1 MRVFKDG
8 GEKGATVMAY
18 ANAEMQR
25 NIIIITAMVGTME
38 ELKEQPYMK
47 PFKRKLGLIA
57 KHAND
62 IKDALLEPLDEDNIE
77 GIKRRCAA
85 EKLVLVNRAKP
96 TKGMYIVN
104 EEDMLALIGFGAE
117 ANCLGCDKAGEEI
130 KRCKLHR
137 TYLRCGIAPKKMER
151 TDGGCPFEW

>member
-1 MRVFKDG
+1 MRISADG
-8 GEKGATVMAY
+8 GQKGAVVMAY

-25 NIIIITAMVGTME
+25 NIIIITAMAGMME

-47 PFKRKLGLIA
+47 PFKRKLSLIA
-57 KHAND
+57 KHANN
-62 IKDALLEPLDEDNIE
+62 IKDALLEPLDGDNIE

-85 EKLVLVNRAKP
+85 EKLVLVNRAKQ
-96 TKGMYIVN
+96 TKGMYMVD
-104 EEDMLALIGFGAE
+104 EDDMLALIGFGSE
-117 ANCLGCDKAGEEI
+117 ANCLGCDKAGKEI

-137 TYLRCGIAPKKMER
+137 TYLRCGIATDKMER

>member
-25 NIIIITAMVGTME
+25 NIIIITAMAGTME

-47 PFKRKLGLIA
+47 PFARKLGLIA

-62 IKDALLEPLDEDNIE
+62 IKDALLEPLDADNIE

-85 EKLVLVNRAKP
+85 EKLVNRAKP
-96 TKGMYIVN
+96 TKGMYIVS

-137 TYLRCGIAPKKMER
+137 TYLRCGIATNKMER